1 MDGRV
6 IYEDENGDKKE
17 IQTGKV
23 ISYLDVRAD
32 SLELDEEGQWLLV
45 HTSDS
50 SGNEGS
56 IMIPRERIFRIHEGR
71 M

>member
-32 SLELDEEGQWLLV
+32 SLELDEGGQWLLV

-50 SGNEGS
+50 SGNSGS